1 MKLRDKVAVVTGAAS
16 GIGLATAKVL
26 AREGAAVMLVDISDC
41 TAAVEEIRAAGG
53 TAAGARADVSQ
64 GSEVKA
70 AIDAAADLWGG
81 LDIIFNNAGV
91 GCTKPLHLVSEAEY
105 DRAFAINTKGVFL
118 GCKYAIPHLLERG
131 GGSIINMSSNG
142 GIVGRAEDPIYCAS
156 KHAVVGMTLSIAI
169 DFATRNIRANVLCPG
184 PINTPMFRNRPEVLA
199 SCPAA
204 RSAPVSDVANAALFL
219 ASDDAPFISGVKL
232 PIDGAKAA
240 GIMMPDRYRM
250 PADVG
255 VDAA

>member
-1 MKLRDKVAVVTGAAS
+1 MKLAGKVA
-16 GIGLATAKVL
+16 IGQATAIVF
-26 AREGAAVMLVDISDC
+26 AREGAAVMLADVRDC
-41 TAAVEEIRAAGG
+41 DETLAQITAAGG
-53 TAAGARADVSQ
+53 KAEARKADVS
-64 GSEVKA
+64 V
-70 AIDAAADLWGG
+70 AADVEAFVEDTVALWGG